1 MTTIARPDRGE
12 AAEYY
17 FTYINCVP
25 ENADVRRMLEDQ
37 LPETLAVLRGISE
50 ERSLHRYAPGKW
62 SIRDVVCHLSD
73 AERLFTFRAL
83 WFARGFSDA
92 LPSFEQDVA
101 AEGARADD
109 RSWRSHIDDFRAV
122 RQSTLTLF
130 RDLPPPAWE
139 RRGVASG
146 VPVTVRALAWI
157 SAGHLAHHAAI
168 IRDRYLPLL

>member
-1 MTTIARPDRGE
+1 MDIAQPPDRGE
-12 AAEYY
+12 FAEYY
-17 FTYINCVP
+17 ARYVDLVP
-25 ENADVRRMLEDQ
+25 KRDIR
-37 LPETLAVLRGISE
+37 ETLDAQLAESVAMFGRISE
-50 ERSLHRYAPGKW
+50 EQSRLRYEPGKW
-62 SIRDVVCHLSD
+62 SIRQVLSHVSD
-73 AERLFTFRAL
+73 TERVFTFRAL

-122 RQSTLTLF
+122 RQSTLTFF